1 MITLIKPLTPRKMKE
16 IVIITLLVSV
26 MFMYLTNKGKK

>member
-1 MITLIKPLTPRKMKE
+1 VGRRRGNKMKE